1 MSEIKERRKR
11 IEREHPG
18 VYEQLLAADP
28 IISKD
33 FTPWLAKLFENG
45 NLLLEDLPKATDY
58 LKLFR
63 EHNNHL
69 KHQSLW
75 HYNSLPEL
83 YDAVKPFMPKQEGL
97 EEDTPPARSDIITVY
112 EQDGLSVRIPTS
124 ESAAQYL
131 GRGTQWCTAYTE
143 SPSQFWSYAL
153 KGPLLH
159 ITTPRVDGKKQ
170 RYAVHFNDGQ
180 FMDEADKPIN
190 LNSLLEKYPT
200 LIPILVPYAKAAIQQ
215 NVQALEFVPKLL
227 LTEELCKYLVQTDS
241 FLLEHVPK
249 PLRTPELC
257 RLAVQQEGWALQYV
271 PRALRTP
278 ELCKLAVEQNGEAL
292 EHVPRP
298 LRTLELCKLALQHN
312 DKLLGYGS
320 SLEYVPER
328 LRTPELYEFAVHQ
341 NGRALEYV
349 PEHLRT
355 PELCELALQ
364 QNWEALRYFP
374 EPLCTPEL
382 CKLAVQNGLG
392 LSSIP
397 KRLLNGD
404 LFNLAVQK
412 NWKELDDV
420 PEHLRTPELCELAV
434 QQNWEAL
441 RYVPEHSRTPELCE
455 LAMQQNWEALKYF
468 PEHLFPPEQCKLAVQ
483 NGLGVNSIPQRLR
496 NRELYKLAVQQSGA
510 ALNSVPEHLRTP
522 ELCELAVQQN
532 WEALKHVPQS
542 LRTPEICE
550 LAVQQNWEALKYV
563 PEHFSTEA
571 LCTAAFEKAMHC
583 AEDNKTARSNIIEL
597 IDGIPGE
604 LHDNL
609 MKKIDIHFDEAGFIQ
624 LKPKELAQGIPDT
637 TIHSPM
643 VAGRATGLSGAPPL
657 PG

>member
-18 VYEQLLAADP
+18 VYAQLVAVDPYGSHAGAD
-28 IISKD
+28 
-33 FTPWLAKLFENG
+33 WLAKIYLEEN
-45 NLLLEDLPKATDY
+45 LRLEDLPKARDY

-63 EHNNHL
+63 RHNNHL
-69 KHQSLW
+69 KHRSLW
-75 HYNSLPEL
+75 HYNNLPEL
-83 YDAVKPFMPKQEGL
+83 FDAVKPFMPKQEGL
-97 EEDTPPARSDIITVY
+97 EEDTPPTRSDIIKVY

-215 NVQALEFVPKLL
+215 KVQALEDVEELEFVPKLL
-227 LTEELCKYLVQTDS
+227 LTEELCEYLVQTDS
-241 FLLEHVPK
+241 FLLKHVPK

-257 RLAVQQEGWALQYV
+257 RLAVQQEGWALEYV

-278 ELCKLAVEQNGEAL
+278 ELCRLAVQQEGAAL
-292 EHVPRP
+292 RYTPRS
-298 LRTLELCKLALQHN
+298 LRTLELCKLALQH
-312 DKLLGYGS
+312 DDESLGYGS

-328 LRTPELYEFAVHQ
+328 LRTPELYEFAVQQ
-341 NGRALEYV
+341 NGKALEYV

-355 PELCELALQ
+355 RELCELALQ
-364 QNWEALRYFP
+364 QSWEALEHVP
-374 EPLCTPEL
+374 EHLCTPEL

-397 KRLLNGD
+397 KRLLNAD
-404 LFNLAVQK
+404 LFNLAVQQ
-412 NWKELDDV
+412 NWEALNDV
-420 PEHLRTPELCELAV
+420 PEHSRTQELCELAV

-483 NGLGVNSIPQRLR
+483 NGLEVNSIPQRLR

-532 WEALKHVPQS
+532 GEALEH
-542 LRTPEICE
+542 
-550 LAVQQNWEALKYV
+550 V
-563 PEHFSTEA
+563 PEHLRTEA
-571 LCTAAFEKAMHC
+571 LCAMAFENVMQSS
-583 AEDNKTARSNIIEL
+583 EDHDTVHSRIIEL
-597 IDGIPGE
+597 IDKIPVE
-604 LHDNL
+604 LRNEVI
-609 MKKIDIHFDEAGFIQ
+609 KKIDLHFDEAGFIQ